1 MKETKSQDAGK
12 PRPEAENGVVVELR
26 GVVKSFAG
34 PRILDGL
41 DLKAIAEETLVIMG
55 KSGSGKS
62 VTLKHIVGLETPDA
76 GEVHVFGKDL
86 SRLGRAELA
95 AMRLR
100 LGYLF
105 QSGALLNWMTI
116 EENVELP
123 LREHR
128 RSLSAEERREKVIE
142 KLRLVEMES
151 ARSKYPAEVS
161 GGMKKRAAL
170 ARAIV
175 LEPDIILYDEPTS
188 GLDPVIANTI
198 NDLII
203 HTQETLRTTQ
213 IVVTHDM
220 ESAYRIADRIAML
233 YEGKIIAT
241 GAVEEIRS
249 SKDPIVQQFITGSTE
264 GPLSREE

>member
-1 MKETKSQDAGK
+1 MKESTSRDGV
-12 PRPEAENGVVVELR
+12 EAEAANDVVVELR
-26 GVVKSFAG
+26 GVVKSFGAH
-34 PRILDGL
+34 RVLDGV
-41 DLKAIAEETLVIMG
+41 DLTARKEETLVIIG

-62 VTLKHIVGLETPDA
+62 VTIKHIVGLEAPDA
-76 GEVHVFGKDL
+76 GEVRVFGKEIA
-86 SRLGRAELA
+86 RLRRREREQ
-95 AMRLR
+95 MRLR
-100 LGYLF
+100 VGYLF

-128 RSLSAEERREKVIE
+128 RQLSATERRDKVVE
-142 KLRLVEMES
+142 KLRLVEMEG

-175 LEPDIILYDEPTS
+175 LEPQIILYDEPTS
-188 GLDPVIANTI
+188 GLDPVIASAI
-198 NDLII
+198 NELII
-203 HTQETLRTTQ
+203 QTRESLGATQ

-233 YEGKIIAT
+233 YGGKIIAA
-241 GAVEEIRS
+241 GSVDEIRS
-249 SKDPIVQQFITGSTE
+249 TQDPIVQQFITGSTT
-264 GPLSREE
+264 GPLSHEE